1 MRHHHH
7 PHHHRHVVGHR
18 HIPAGPGAALAQ
30 LTVPIIVGLLIGGAI
45 LALLRYRRLRW
56 TWALFLA
63 PLAFLSWPI
72 DWRVGL
78 ALAVGATFATAAG
91 ARWHME
97 AIGRGGE
104 EARAAKEAI
113 GPLACLRL
121 LIAERHGRRAQA
133 KDGRFPLGRTP
144 DGHVARVPLGRAEH
158 GVHALLA
165 GVTGGGKTWTMMRII
180 QAHILAGQA
189 AIVLDPKGDHHLR
202 AMLRATAAALGVR
215 FREWGVA
222 GPSVYNPIGRGSAT
236 EIADKAI
243 AGHDW
248 TEPHYELA
256 TRRLLGLALAT
267 MRAAGLWPPT
277 LSGLVAHMDPDRLD
291 ALADKVGGDIAVSV
305 RAYVD
310 GLGAQG
316 RADLRGGRDRLAI
329 LCESE
334 LGRWLDPALA
344 GDGEQIDLAACL
356 DRGEIVY
363 VCLDSDRY
371 PAASKLL
378 ASALVI
384 DLAGL
389 VGARQGSGRA
399 GLLALDE
406 FSALAAEHV
415 ARLAARARGAGI
427 SLLLGAQSLADLRA
441 ARPGDTTDTMTEQIL
456 SNVEYVVCHRIADP
470 DSAERLARVGGTRPA
485 WTLTQRVEGHGWRA
499 PRGEGTRTRG
509 REFRVE
515 PDRFKS
521 LGVGEAVLLHPTARR
536 PARVVRIWPPEP
548 PQAGSRKGASR

>member
-1 MRHHHH
+1 MRHHH
-7 PHHHRHVVGHR
+7 RHF
-18 HIPAGPGAALAQ
+18 AGVHPGAAIGR
-30 LTVPIIVGLLIGGAI
+30 LTVPIIVGLLIGGAM

-56 TWALFLA
+56 TWALLLA
-63 PLAFLSWPI
+63 PLAFLGWLVS
-72 DWRVGL
+72 WRVGL
-78 ALAVGATFATAAG
+78 ALGVAATTAIGAG

-97 AIGRGGE
+97 SIGRGGE
-104 EARAAKEAI
+104 EARAAKEAV

-121 LIAERHGRRAQA
+121 LIAERHGRRPQ
-133 KDGRFPLGRTP
+133 GRGGRLPLGRGR
-144 DGHVARVPLGRAEH
+144 DGRVAWVPLGRAGH
-158 GVHALLA
+158 GIHALLA

-180 QAHILAGQA
+180 QAHVLAGQA
-189 AIVLDPKGDHHLR
+189 AIVVDPKGDHRLR
-202 AMLRATAAALGVR
+202 EMLRALAAALGVR

-222 GPSVYNPIGRGSAT
+222 GPSVYNPIGRGSPT
-236 EIADKAI
+236 EIADKAL

-248 TEPHYELA
+248 SEPHYELA

-291 ALADKVGGDIAVSV
+291 ALADRAGGEVAASV
-305 RAYVD
+305 RAYLD

-334 LGRWLDPALA
+334 LGRWLDPAL
-344 GDGEQIDLAACL
+344 GGEGEEIDLAACL

-363 VCLDSDRY
+363 FRLDSDRY

-389 VGARQGSGRA
+389 VGARQGAGRP

-441 ARPGDTTDTMTEQIL
+441 ARPGDPTDTMTEQIL

-470 DSAERLARVGGTRPA
+470 DSAERLARVGGTEPA
-485 WTLTQRVEGHGWRA
+485 WALTQRVEGHGWRA
-499 PRGEGTRTRG
+499 TRGEGTRTRQ
-509 REFRVE
+509 RDFRIE
-515 PDRFKS
+515 PDRFKA
-521 LGVGEAVLLHPTARR
+521 LGTGEAVLLHPTARR
-536 PARVVRIWPPEP
+536 PARVIRIWPPEIGP
-548 PQAGSRKGASR
+548 AAAGRRRHSPRVRR